1 MKKSILFLTLT
12 LLLVLDASAQNNVF
26 EKTRNGSL
34 YIKDEATVGIKLGGS
49 LSKMRYSLAKYQN
62 VSQEFISKP
71 AFGFYVDY
79 HFNRVISI
87 APEILYSSNGVYHRN
102 YTILSESGLKT
113 NYRLIANYVS
123 FRLPLVFKMNV
134 SNFFKPYVFI
144 APEFSGCISGK
155 LNYGG
160 KNYEITEADLKEWD
174 FSAIAGLGF
183 RFRINLTHT
192 YLITKIDVGYNY
204 SFTNNYGTAV
214 KTSNVEMGKRYNS
227 SLECMLT
234 IGLPL
239 NVFQDKNC
247 VDFNSPYDIWY

>member
-1 MKKSILFLTLT
+1 MKKSILFLTLI
-12 LLLVLDASAQNNVF
+12 LLLVLESSAQNNVV
-26 EKTRNGSL
+26 KMSRNGRL
-34 YIKDEATVGIKLGGS
+34 YVKDEATVGIKLGGS
-49 LSKMRYSLAKYQN
+49 LSKMSYSLAKYQN

-71 AFGFYVDY
+71 ALGFYVDY
-79 HFNRVISI
+79 HFNKVLSI
-87 APEILYSSNGVYHRN
+87 APEILYSSNGVYHKKYN
-102 YTILSESGLKT
+102 IVSESGLKT

-123 FRLPLVFKMNV
+123 FRIPLIFKMNL
-134 SNFFKPYVFI
+134 SNFFQPYVFI

-174 FSAIAGLGF
+174 CSAIAGLGF
-183 RFRINLTHT
+183 RFKINLTHT

-214 KTSNVEMGKRYNS
+214 KTSNIEMGKRYNRS
-227 SLECMLT
+227 FECMLT

-239 NVFQDKNC
+239 SVFQDKNC
-247 VDFNSPYDIWY
+247 VDFNSIYDMWY